1 MIVTD
6 KEMELMQE
14 YLYKWGCI
22 ITLSKEIP
30 IIKGIK
36 DEIDKGWIK
45 CKEKMDEEQQI
56 PDK

>member
-6 KEMELMQE
+6 KEIELMQE

-36 DEIDKGWIK
+36 DDIDKGWIK
-45 CKEKMDEEQQI
+45 CKERIDEEQ
-56 PDK
+56 